1 MAWKYHALGD
11 VAEIRRARGEAYPAG
26 TIYIQVSATHGEIEM
41 LEEEGTL
48 EGKYAVILPKI
59 DVVPLY
65 FFNMLTMA
73 APEFM
78 HKYVGKNIN
87 IQVGDL
93 RYMKVRLHDSF
104 ETQLVICEVFS
115 KIDKA
120 VAQDERIIETLK
132 ESKKV
137 ALHNMFI

>member
-1 MAWKYHALGD
+1 MAWKFHALGD
-11 VAEIRRARGEAYPAG
+11 VAEIRRARGEKYPAG

-41 LEEEGTL
+41 LEEEGVL
-48 EGKYAVILPKI
+48 EGKYAVIIPKI

-65 FFNMLTMA
+65 FFNMLTRA

-93 RYMKVRLHDSF
+93 RHMKVRLHDSF
-104 ETQLVICEVFS
+104 ETQLAICEVFS
-115 KIDKA
+115 KIDEA
-120 VAQDERIIETLK
+120 VAHDERIIETLK
-132 ESKKV
+132 EAKKV
-137 ALHNMFI
+137 ALHNMFV